1 MVTCTNLRST
11 FNSPGTV
18 VTELHTTINDLNRR
32 KGVENLQLTIGLKSS
47 EIAYAITYAINKPDT
62 VAVSEIIVRPTK
74 QVD

>member
-18 VTELHTTINDLNRR
+18 VTELHTTINDPNRR

-47 EIAYAITYAINKPDT
+47 EIAYAITYAINKHDT